1 MLVDIDV
8 AAAKAEQES
17 DHRQL
22 SVRCSSLPA
31 SLSVSNC
38 LPLLSAARV
47 ELVQAQFDAME
58 GGFHRANVEL
68 KAYLR
73 DDWAL
78 PALPVLV
85 QESAAALG
93 EAPSERARR
102 EHMALCQNVGTVLKE
117 NDRLEPALAHYE
129 LALEAAL
136 ALEGPEGLSA
146 AGCYMVMADVHH
158 KQGQYDRALELLG
171 RAQAIY
177 AAKDPSS
184 TTLASVL
191 NNMGR
196 AHARQGESGQALE
209 RYEQGLA
216 IVEAKGDW
224 ERAAGTYA
232 NIALLHQTLGDYDKS
247 LEYHSK
253 CLAIYERVHGPHH
266 PHTAN
271 SHHNMGGVLLVQG
284 DHAGALE
291 AVHKALAIYEQVYG
305 PQSEPVAHSCWRLAT
320 IYAARADQAP
330 ASPSDD
336 RQQARAF
343 YERAIAIK
351 PSWRGNL
358 RNPESASLRKML
370 QGR

>member
-1 MLVDIDV
+1 
-8 AAAKAEQES
+8 
-17 DHRQL
+17 
-22 SVRCSSLPA
+22 
-31 SLSVSNC
+31 
-38 LPLLSAARV
+38 LSAARV

-102 EHMALCQNVGTVLKE
+102 EHMALCKNVGIVLKQ
-117 NDRLEPALAHYE
+117 NDRLEPALAHCE

-136 ALEGPEGLSA
+136 ALEGPEEGLSTA
-146 AGCYMVMADVHH
+146 SCCMVMAGVHH
-158 KQGQYDRALELLG
+158 KQRQYDRALELLG

-177 AAKDPSS
+177 DAKDPGSAN
-184 TTLASVL
+184 LATVF

-196 AHARQGESGQALE
+196 AHARQKESRQALE
-209 RYEQGLA
+209 RYEQGLV
-216 IVEAKGDW
+216 IYEAKGD
-224 ERAAGTYA
+224 RTNAAATYT
-232 NIALLHQTLGDYDKS
+232 NIANLHQTLGDHDKS
-247 LEYHSK
+247 LEYQSK
-253 CLAIYERVHGPHH
+253 GLAIYERVHGPHH
-266 PHTAN
+266 PLTA
-271 SHHNMGGVLLVQG
+271 SIHHNMGGVFLMQG